1 MGTMQATKK
10 RIQVLRQEFDALKK
24 AKVSLLNMI
33 NESELHEHVYNSNAI
48 ENSTLSLSET
58 EKILLELHVSRNVS
72 IREVFEA
79 KNLARVMDYIEKKS
93 KESEV
98 TPELILF
105 LHKMLITGIN
115 DNIAGRFRQK
125 NEYVKVGTHI
135 APAPE
140 HLEQMIDAAIE
151 RFHTDVD
158 EYFLDKVARFHLEFE
173 TIHPFND
180 GNGRIGRVLINYQL
194 LRFGFPTVII
204 PYKDRKTYYESFSK
218 YRSST
223 KSVDG
228 MADILFLSL
237 CESLH
242 KRIAY
247 LKGEQI
253 ILLTDYA
260 KKHGTP
266 ANGLLNKAKRQTI
279 PAFREKGIWKIGSS
293 YKE

>member
-1 MGTMQATKK
+1 MESTKK
-10 RIQVLRQEFDALKK
+10 RIQLLRQEFDSLKK
-24 AKVSLLNMI
+24 DKASLLTMI
-33 NESELHEHVYNSNAI
+33 DESELHEHVYNSNAI
-48 ENSTLSLSET
+48 ENSTLSLAET

-115 DNIAGRFRQK
+115 DNIAGRFRKK
-125 NEYVKVGTHI
+125 NEYVRVGTHI

-140 HLEQMIDAAIE
+140 HVERMIEAAIE

-204 PYKDRKTYYESFSK
+204 PYKDRKMYYESFSK
-218 YRSST
+218 YRSSS
-223 KSVDG
+223 KSIDG
-228 MADILFLSL
+228 MADILYLSI

-242 KRIAY
+242 KRSAY
-247 LKGEQI
+247 LRGEQI
-253 ILLTDYA
+253 VLLTDYA
-260 KKHGTP
+260 KAYNTP

-279 PAFREKGIWKIGSS
+279 PAFREKGIWKIGKS
-293 YKE
+293 

>member
-1 MGTMQATKK
+1 MATTESTKK
-10 RIQVLRQEFDALKK
+10 RIQQLRQDYDFLKK
-24 AKVSLLNMI
+24 DKASLLIMI
-33 NESELHEHVYNSNAI
+33 DESELHEHVYNSNAI
-48 ENSTLSLSET
+48 ENSTLSLAET

-93 KESEV
+93 KELEV
-98 TPELILF
+98 TPDLILF

-115 DNIAGRFRQK
+115 DNIAGRFRKK

-140 HLEQMIDAAIE
+140 HVEQMIDATIE

-180 GNGRIGRVLINYQL
+180 GNGRIGRVLINYQF

-204 PYKDRKTYYESFSK
+204 PYKDRKIYYESFSK
-218 YRSST
+218 YRSSS
-223 KSVDG
+223 KSIDG
-228 MADILFLSL
+228 MADILYLSL

-253 ILLTDYA
+253 IFLTDYA
-260 KKHGTP
+260 KTNEVP
-266 ANGLLNKAKRQTI
+266 VNGLLNKAKRQTI
-279 PAFREKGIWKIGSS
+279 PAFREKGIWKIGKS
-293 YKE
+293 YR

>member
-1 MGTMQATKK
+1 MGTMESTKK
-10 RIQVLRQEFDALKK
+10 RIQQLRREYDLLKK
-24 AKVSLLNMI
+24 DKVSLLTMI
-33 NESELHEHVYNSNAI
+33 DESELHEHVYNSNAI
-48 ENSTLSLSET
+48 ENSTLSLAET

-93 KESEV
+93 KETEV
-98 TPELILF
+98 TLELILF

-115 DNIAGRFRQK
+115 DNIAGRFRKK

-140 HLEQMIDAAIE
+140 HVERMIEATIE
-151 RFHTDVD
+151 RFRTDVD

-204 PYKDRKTYYESFSK
+204 PYKDRKMYYENFSE
-218 YRSST
+218 YRSSS
-223 KSVDG
+223 KSIDG
-228 MADILFLSL
+228 MSDILYLAL

-242 KRIAY
+242 KRTAY
-247 LKGEQI
+247 LRGDQI
-253 ILLTDYA
+253 VLLTDYA
-260 KKHGTP
+260 KENSLAVTGV
-266 ANGLLNKAKRQTI
+266 LNKAKRQTI
-279 PAFREKGIWKIGSS
+279 PAFREKGIWKIG
-293 YKE
+293 K